1 MSDFI
6 LELLSEE
13 IPSRMQKQA
22 SEYLL
27 REFRQQTEGAG
38 LEVGQIQSFYSTRRL
53 TLIVTNMKSQTSEM
67 AVEKLGPRIDSPDDA
82 INGFLRSN
90 NIKSID
96 DCDILDDKKGK
107 RYRYIETVPAKTAI
121 TILPPI
127 IEEIIRKFSWPK
139 SMRWGNGNSRW
150 VRPLRNIMAIISE
163 NNSVNKLKINVE
175 GLLANDYTFGHR
187 FLKNQKIYI
196 KGVSDY
202 FEALINNLVIADQ
215 GQRREL
221 ILEQISKIEK
231 KFDISVIKD
240 EKLLEEVSGLV
251 EWPIALC
258 AEFDE
263 KFLNLPDE
271 VLQTSMRS
279 HQKYFS
285 VAEKKTKNLT
295 NKFILISNIQTSDEG
310 NSVILGNQRVLSA
323 RLYDA
328 KYFWDRDIDQP
339 LIDNL
344 RLLNSVTYHQKLGSL
359 GAKVERIELI
369 ALELD
374 QTLGLNLENIPTATK
389 LIKND
394 LLSEMVGEFPDLQGI
409 MGSYYAERQ
418 GYDEDICDAIKNH
431 YMPVTPRDETPKKA
445 LSFCLSVAD
454 KIDTLVGFWS
464 IGETP
469 TGSKDPYALRRAGN
483 GLIRNIIEN
492 KLDFDFAHFIEKILQ
507 KSDLL
512 KKQQHSSVR
521 EGLINFMNERFRSYI
536 LDNKYDVRI
545 SDAIFRDDDF
555 VNYYMTLSRIQLL
568 SQFIKTDNGL
578 SLLKALKRIN
588 NILDPSLSNNTFGQ
602 IDKKIFTSDVENN
615 LYTVIEKLGKKKSK
629 SNDITEIKK
638 YLVDVSILADPINDF
653 FENIIVNDEDKNIR
667 TNRFFL
673 LNSVIDLTSNIF
685 DISKI
690 EL

>member
-53 TLIVTNMKSQTSEM
+53 TLIATNMKSQTAKM
-67 AVEKLGPRIDSPDDA
+67 TVEKLGPRIDSPDDA

-150 VRPLRNIMAIISE
+150 VRPLRNIMAIIYD
-163 NNSVNKLKINVE
+163 NKSVNKLKINIE

-202 FEALINNLVIADQ
+202 FEALTNHLVIADQ

-251 EWPIALC
+251 EWPVALC

-431 YMPVTPRDETPKKA
+431 YMPVTPRDETPKKS

-492 KLDFDFAHFIEKILQ
+492 KLDFDFAHFIEKILH

-545 SDAIFRDDDF
+545 CDAIFRDDDF

-568 SQFIKTDNGL
+568 SQFIKTDKGL

-615 LYTVIEKLGKKKSK
+615 LYTGIEKLRKKKSK

-638 YLVDVSILADPINDF
+638 YLSDVSILADPINDF
-653 FENIIVNDEDKNIR
+653 FEQIIVNDEDKNIR

-673 LNSVIDLTSNIF
+673 LNSVIDLISNIF

>member
-27 REFRQQTEGAG
+27 REFKQQTEGAG

-53 TLIVTNMKSQTSEM
+53 TIIVTNMKSQTAAM
-67 AVEKLGPRIDSPDDA
+67 TIEKLGPRIDSPDNA

-150 VRPLRNIMAIISE
+150 VRPLRNIMAIIYE
-163 NNSVNKLKINVE
+163 NNTVNKLKINVE

-187 FLKNQKIYI
+187 FLKNQKIFI

-202 FEALINNLVIADQ
+202 FEALTNNLVIADQ

-285 VAEKKTKNLT
+285 VSEKKTKNLT

-359 GAKVERIELI
+359 GSKVKRIELI

-374 QTLGLNLENIPTATK
+374 QTLGLNLENIPIAAK

-418 GYDEDICDAIKNH
+418 GYDEDVCDAIKNH

-507 KSDLL
+507 KSDFL

-521 EGLINFMNERFRSYI
+521 EGLVNFMNERFRSYI

-545 SDAIFRDDDF
+545 CDAISRDDDF

-615 LYTVIEKLGKKKSK
+615 LYTGIEKLRKKKSK

-638 YLVDVSILADPINDF
+638 YLSDVSILADPINDF

>member
-53 TLIVTNMKSQTSEM
+53 TLIVTNMKSQTAAM
-67 AVEKLGPRIDSPDDA
+67 TVEKLGPRIDSPDNA

-107 RYRYIETVPAKTAI
+107 RYGYIETVPAKTAI

-150 VRPLRNIMAIISE
+150 VRPLRNIMAIIYE
-163 NNSVNKLKINVE
+163 NNTVNKLKINVE

-231 KFDISVIKD
+231 NFDISVIKD

-344 RLLNSVTYHQKLGSL
+344 RLLDSVTYHQKLGSL
-359 GAKVERIELI
+359 GSKVERIELI

-374 QTLGLNLENIPTATK
+374 QTLGLNLENIPIAAK

-418 GYDEDICDAIKNH
+418 GYDEDVCDAIKNH

-521 EGLINFMNERFRSYI
+521 EGLVNFMNERFRGYI

-545 SDAIFRDDDF
+545 YDAISRDDDF

-588 NILDPSLSNNTFGQ
+588 NILDPSLSNNTFGE

-615 LYTVIEKLGKKKSK
+615 LYTGIEKLRKKKSK

-638 YLVDVSILADPINDF
+638 YLSDVSILADPINDF

>member
-27 REFRQQTEGAG
+27 REFKQKTEGAG

-53 TLIVTNMKSQTSEM
+53 TLIVTNMKSQTAAM
-67 AVEKLGPRIDSPDDA
+67 TIEKLGPRIDSPDNA

-150 VRPLRNIMAIISE
+150 VRPLRNIMAIIYE
-163 NNSVNKLKINVE
+163 NNTVNKLKINVE

-187 FLKNQKIYI
+187 FLKNQKIFI

-202 FEALINNLVIADQ
+202 FEALTNNLVIADQ

-285 VAEKKTKNLT
+285 VSEKKTKNLT

-359 GAKVERIELI
+359 GSKVKRIELI

-374 QTLGLNLENIPTATK
+374 QTLGLNLENIPIAAK

-418 GYDEDICDAIKNH
+418 GYDEDVCDAIKNH

-507 KSDLL
+507 KSDFL
-512 KKQQHSSVR
+512 KKQQRSSVR
-521 EGLINFMNERFRSYI
+521 EGLVNFMNERFRSYI

-545 SDAIFRDDDF
+545 CDAISRDDDF

-588 NILDPSLSNNTFGQ
+588 NILDPSLSNNTFGE

-615 LYTVIEKLGKKKSK
+615 LYTGIEKLRKKKSK

-638 YLVDVSILADPINDF
+638 YLSDLSILADPINDF

>member
-22 SEYLL
+22 SEYLH
-27 REFRQQTEGAG
+27 REFKKQTEDAG
-38 LEVGQIQSFYSTRRL
+38 LEFGQIQSFYSMRRL
-53 TLIVTNMKSQTSEM
+53 TLIVTNMKSQTAEM
-67 AVEKLGPRIDSPDDA
+67 TVEKLGPRIDSPDNA

-90 NIKSID
+90 NIKSTD

-107 RYRYIETVPAKTAI
+107 RYRYIEVVPAKKAI
-121 TILPPI
+121 TILPTI
-127 IEEIIRKFSWPK
+127 IEEIIHKFSWPK
-139 SMRWGNGNSRW
+139 SMRWGDGNSRW
-150 VRPLRNIMAIISE
+150 VRPLRNIMAIIYE
-163 NNSVNKLKINVE
+163 NNSVNKLKINVDD
-175 GLLANDYTFGHR
+175 LFANDFTFGHR

-202 FEALINNLVIADQ
+202 FETLTNHLVIADQ

-295 NKFILISNIQTSDEG
+295 NKFILISNIQTPDEG
-310 NSVILGNQRVLSA
+310 NSVVLGNQRVLSA

-359 GAKVERIELI
+359 GSKVERIELI

-374 QTLGLNLENIPTATK
+374 QTLGLNLENIPITAK

-409 MGSYYAERQ
+409 MGSYYAELQ
-418 GYDEDICDAIKNH
+418 GYDEDVCDAIKNH
-431 YMPVTPRDETPKKA
+431 YMPVTPRDQTPKKP

-492 KLDFDFAHFIEKILQ
+492 ELDFDFGNFIEKILQ
-507 KSDLL
+507 KSDFL

-521 EGLINFMNERFRSYI
+521 EGLINFMNERFQSYI
-536 LDNKYDVRI
+536 LDNKYDIRI
-545 SDAIFRDDDF
+545 CDAVTLDDDF

-568 SQFIKTDNGL
+568 SQFMKKDNGL
-578 SLLKALKRIN
+578 SFLKALKRIN
-588 NILDPSLSNNTFGQ
+588 NILDQSLSQNTFGQ

-615 LYTVIEKLGKKKSK
+615 LYTGIEKLRKKKPK

-638 YLVDVSILADPINDF
+638 YLSDVSILAESINDF

-690 EL
+690 EV

>member
-22 SEYLL
+22 SEYLH
-27 REFRQQTEGAG
+27 REFKKQTEDAG
-38 LEVGQIQSFYSTRRL
+38 LEFGQIQSFYSMRRL
-53 TLIVTNMKSQTSEM
+53 TLIVTNMKSQTAEM
-67 AVEKLGPRIDSPDDA
+67 TVEKLGPRIDSPDNA

-107 RYRYIETVPAKTAI
+107 RYRYIEVVPAKTAI
-121 TILPPI
+121 TILPTI
-127 IEEIIRKFSWPK
+127 IEEIIHKFSWPK
-139 SMRWGNGNSRW
+139 SMRWGDGNSRW
-150 VRPLRNIMAIISE
+150 VRPLRNIMAIIYE
-163 NNSVNKLKINVE
+163 NNSVNKLKINVDD
-175 GLLANDYTFGHR
+175 LFANDFTFGHR

-202 FEALINNLVIADQ
+202 FETLTNHLVIADQ

-285 VAEKKTKNLT
+285 VTEKKTKNLT
-295 NKFILISNIQTSDEG
+295 NKFILISNIQTPDEG
-310 NSVILGNQRVLSA
+310 NSVVLGNQRVLSA

-328 KYFWDRDIDQP
+328 KYFWDRDINQP

-359 GAKVERIELI
+359 GSKVERIELI

-374 QTLGLNLENIPTATK
+374 QTLGLNLENIPITAK

-409 MGSYYAERQ
+409 MGSYYAELQ
-418 GYDEDICDAIKNH
+418 GYDEDVCDAIKNH
-431 YMPVTPRDETPKKA
+431 YMPVTPRDQTPKKA

-492 KLDFDFAHFIEKILQ
+492 ELDFDFANFIEKILQ
-507 KSDLL
+507 KSDFL

-521 EGLINFMNERFRSYI
+521 EGLINFMNERFLSYI

-545 SDAIFRDDDF
+545 CDAVTRDDDF

-568 SQFIKTDNGL
+568 SQFMKKDNGL
-578 SLLKALKRIN
+578 SFLKALKRIN
-588 NILDPSLSNNTFGQ
+588 NILDQSLSQNTFGQ

-615 LYTVIEKLGKKKSK
+615 LYTGIEKLRKKKPK

-638 YLVDVSILADPINDF
+638 YLSDVSILAESINDF

-690 EL
+690 EV

>member
-53 TLIVTNMKSQTSEM
+53 TLIVTNMKSQTAKM
-67 AVEKLGPRIDSPDDA
+67 TVEKLGPRIDSPDDA

-107 RYRYIETVPAKTAI
+107 RYRYIETVPAKMAI

-150 VRPLRNIMAIISE
+150 VRPLRNIMAIIYD
-163 NNSVNKLKINVE
+163 NKSVNKLKINIE

-202 FEALINNLVIADQ
+202 FEALTNHLVIADQ

-251 EWPIALC
+251 EWPVALC

-431 YMPVTPRDETPKKA
+431 YMPVTPRDETPKKS

-492 KLDFDFAHFIEKILQ
+492 KLDFDFAHFIEKILH

-545 SDAIFRDDDF
+545 CDAIFRDDDF

-568 SQFIKTDNGL
+568 SQFIKTDKGL

-615 LYTVIEKLGKKKSK
+615 LYTGIEKLRKKKSR

-638 YLVDVSILADPINDF
+638 YLSDVSILADPINDF
-653 FENIIVNDEDKNIR
+653 FEQIIVNHEDKNIR

-673 LNSVIDLTSNIF
+673 LNSVIDLISNIF

>member
-53 TLIVTNMKSQTSEM
+53 TLIVTNMKSHTAEM
-67 AVEKLGPRIDSPDDA
+67 TVEKLGPRIDSPNDA

-107 RYRYIETVPAKTAI
+107 RYKYIETVPAKTAI

-127 IEEIIRKFSWPK
+127 IEDIIRKFSWPK

-150 VRPLRNIMAIISE
+150 VRPLRNIMAIIYE

-187 FLKNQKIYI
+187 FLKNKKIYI
-196 KGVSDY
+196 KEVSDY
-202 FEALINNLVIADQ
+202 FEALTNHLVIADQ
-215 GQRREL
+215 GRRREL

-285 VAEKKTKNLT
+285 VTEKKTKNLT

-310 NSVILGNQRVLSA
+310 KSVILGNQRVLSA

-339 LIDNL
+339 LMDNL

-359 GAKVERIELI
+359 GSKVERIELI

-374 QTLGLNLENIPTATK
+374 QTLGLNLENIPTAAK

-409 MGSYYAERQ
+409 MGSYYADRQ
-418 GYDEDICDAIKNH
+418 GYDEDVCDAIKNH

-512 KKQQHSSVR
+512 KKQQLSSVS

-536 LDNKYDVRI
+536 LDNKYDIRI
-545 SDAIFRDDDF
+545 CDAIFHDDDF

-588 NILDPSLSNNTFGQ
+588 NILDPSLSKNTFGQ
-602 IDKKIFTSDVENN
+602 IDRKIFTSDVENN
-615 LYTVIEKLGKKKSK
+615 LYTGIEKLRKKKSK

-638 YLVDVSILADPINDF
+638 YLSDVSILADPINDF
-653 FENIIVNDEDKNIR
+653 FDNIIVNDEDKNIR

-673 LNSVIDLTSNIF
+673 LNSVIDLISNIF

>member
-27 REFRQQTEGAG
+27 REFKQQTEDAG
-38 LEVGQIQSFYSTRRL
+38 LEFGQIQSFYSMRRL
-53 TLIVTNMKSQTSEM
+53 TLIVTNMKSQTAEM
-67 AVEKLGPRIDSPDDA
+67 KVEKLGPRIDSPDNA

-121 TILPPI
+121 TILPTI
-127 IEEIIRKFSWPK
+127 IEEIIHKFSWPK
-139 SMRWGNGNSRW
+139 SMRWGNGTSRW
-150 VRPLRNIMAIISE
+150 VRPLRNIMAIIYE
-163 NNSVNKLKINVE
+163 NNSVNKLEINIE
-175 GLLANDYTFGHR
+175 GLFANDFTFGHR
-187 FLKNQKIYI
+187 FLKNQKIYV

-202 FEALINNLVIADQ
+202 FETLTSHLVIANQ
-215 GQRREL
+215 EQRREL

-231 KFDISVIKD
+231 KYDISVIKD

-285 VAEKKTKNLT
+285 VTEKKTKNLT
-295 NKFILISNIQTSDEG
+295 NKFILISNIQTPDKG
-310 NSVILGNQRVLSA
+310 NSVVLGNQRVLSA

-359 GAKVERIELI
+359 GSKVERIELI

-374 QTLGLNLENIPTATK
+374 QTLGLSLENIPIAAK

-409 MGSYYAERQ
+409 MGSYYAELQ
-418 GYDEDICDAIKNH
+418 GYDEDVCDAIKNH

-492 KLDFDFAHFIEKILQ
+492 ELDFDFADFIEKILR

-512 KKQQHSSVR
+512 KKQQHKSVR
-521 EGLINFMNERFRSYI
+521 EGLINFMNERFQSYI

-545 SDAIFRDDDF
+545 CDAIFCDDDF
-555 VNYYMTLSRIQLL
+555 VNYYMSLSRIQLL
-568 SQFIKTDNGL
+568 SQFIKKDSGL
-578 SLLKALKRIN
+578 SLLKAMKRIN
-588 NILDPSLSNNTFGQ
+588 NILDQSLSQNTFGQ

-615 LYTVIEKLGKKKSK
+615 LYTGIEKLRKKKPK

-638 YLVDVSILADPINDF
+638 YLSDLSILAEPINDF

-667 TNRFFL
+667 ANRFFL
-673 LNSVIDLTSNIF
+673 LSSVIDLTSNIF

>member
-107 RYRYIETVPAKTAI
+107 RYRYIETVPAKMAI

-150 VRPLRNIMAIISE
+150 VRPLRNIMAIIYD
-163 NNSVNKLKINVE
+163 NKSVNKLKINIE

-202 FEALINNLVIADQ
+202 FEALTNHLVIADQ

-251 EWPIALC
+251 EWPVALC

-359 GAKVERIELI
+359 GSKVERIEHI

-374 QTLGLNLENIPTATK
+374 QTLGLNLENIPTAAK

-431 YMPVTPRDETPKKA
+431 YMPVTPRDETPKKS

-492 KLDFDFAHFIEKILQ
+492 ELDFDFAHFIEKILQ

-545 SDAIFRDDDF
+545 CDAIFRDDDF

-568 SQFIKTDNGL
+568 SQFIKTDKGL

-615 LYTVIEKLGKKKSK
+615 LYTGIEKLRKKKSK

-638 YLVDVSILADPINDF
+638 YLSDVSILADPINDF
-653 FENIIVNDEDKNIR
+653 FEQIIVNDEDKNIR

-673 LNSVIDLTSNIF
+673 LNSVIDLISNIF

>member
-53 TLIVTNMKSQTSEM
+53 TLIVTNMKSQTAAM
-67 AVEKLGPRIDSPDDA
+67 TVEKLGPRIDSPDNA

-107 RYRYIETVPAKTAI
+107 RYGYIETVPAKTAI

-150 VRPLRNIMAIISE
+150 VRPLRNIMAIIYE
-163 NNSVNKLKINVE
+163 NNTVNKLKINVE

-202 FEALINNLVIADQ
+202 FEALTNNLVIADQ

-344 RLLNSVTYHQKLGSL
+344 RLLDSVTYHQKLGSL
-359 GAKVERIELI
+359 GSKVERIELI

-374 QTLGLNLENIPTATK
+374 QTLGLNLENIPIAAK

-418 GYDEDICDAIKNH
+418 GYDEDVCDAIKNH

-521 EGLINFMNERFRSYI
+521 EGLVNFMNERFRSYI

-545 SDAIFRDDDF
+545 CDAISRDDDF

-588 NILDPSLSNNTFGQ
+588 NILDPSLSNNTFGE

-615 LYTVIEKLGKKKSK
+615 LYTGIEKLRKKKSK

-638 YLVDVSILADPINDF
+638 YLSDVSILADPINDF
-653 FENIIVNDEDKNIR
+653 FDNIIVNDEDKNIR

>member
-27 REFRQQTEGAG
+27 REFRQHVEGAG

-53 TLIVTNMKSQTSEM
+53 TLIVTNMKSQTAEM
-67 AVEKLGPRIDSPDDA
+67 TVEKLGPRIDSPDDA

-150 VRPLRNIMAIISE
+150 VRPLRNIMAIIYE

-202 FEALINNLVIADQ
+202 FEALTNHLVIADQ

-285 VAEKKTKNLT
+285 VTEKKTKNLT

-359 GAKVERIELI
+359 GSKVERIELI

-374 QTLGLNLENIPTATK
+374 QTLGLNLENIPTAAK

-418 GYDEDICDAIKNH
+418 GYDEDVCDAIKNH

-492 KLDFDFAHFIEKILQ
+492 ELDFDFAHFIEKILQ

-545 SDAIFRDDDF
+545 CDAIFRDDDF
-555 VNYYMTLSRIQLL
+555 VNYYVTLSRIQLL

-588 NILDPSLSNNTFGQ
+588 NILDPSLPSNTFGQ
-602 IDKKIFTSDVENN
+602 IDQKIFTSDVENN
-615 LYTVIEKLGKKKSK
+615 LYTGIEKLRKKNSK

-638 YLVDVSILADPINDF
+638 YLSDVSILADPINDF

>member
-27 REFRQQTEGAG
+27 REFKQQTEDAG
-38 LEVGQIQSFYSTRRL
+38 LEFGQIQSFYSMRRL
-53 TLIVTNMKSQTSEM
+53 TLIVTNMKSQTAEM
-67 AVEKLGPRIDSPDDA
+67 TVEKLGPRIDSPDNA

-121 TILPPI
+121 TILPTI
-127 IEEIIRKFSWPK
+127 IEEIIHKFSWPK
-139 SMRWGNGNSRW
+139 SMRWGNGTSRW
-150 VRPLRNIMAIISE
+150 VRPLRNIMAIIYE
-163 NNSVNKLKINVE
+163 NNSVNKLKINIE
-175 GLLANDYTFGHR
+175 GLFANDFTFGHR
-187 FLKNQKIYI
+187 FLKNQKIYV

-202 FEALINNLVIADQ
+202 FEALTNHLVIADQ
-215 GQRREL
+215 EQRREL

-231 KFDISVIKD
+231 QYDISVIKD
-240 EKLLEEVSGLV
+240 EKLLDEVSGLV

-295 NKFILISNIQTSDEG
+295 NKFILISNIQTPDEG

-359 GAKVERIELI
+359 GSKVERIELI

-374 QTLGLNLENIPTATK
+374 QTLGLSLENIPIAAK

-409 MGSYYAERQ
+409 MGSYYAELQ

-492 KLDFDFAHFIEKILQ
+492 ELDFDFADFIEKILQ

-512 KKQQHSSVR
+512 KKQQHKSVR
-521 EGLINFMNERFRSYI
+521 EGLINFMNERFQSYI

-545 SDAIFRDDDF
+545 CDAIFCDDDF

-568 SQFIKTDNGL
+568 SQFIKKDNGL

-588 NILDPSLSNNTFGQ
+588 NILDLSLSNNTFGQ

-615 LYTVIEKLGKKKSK
+615 LYTGIEKLRKKKPK

-638 YLVDVSILADPINDF
+638 YLSDVSILAEPINDF

-667 TNRFFL
+667 ANRFFL
-673 LNSVIDLTSNIF
+673 LSSVIDLTSNIF

>member
-53 TLIVTNMKSQTSEM
+53 TLIVTNMKSQTAAM
-67 AVEKLGPRIDSPDDA
+67 TVEKLGPRIDSPDNA

-107 RYRYIETVPAKTAI
+107 RYGYIETVPAKTAI

-127 IEEIIRKFSWPK
+127 IEDIIRKFSWPK

-150 VRPLRNIMAIISE
+150 VRPLRNIMAIIYE
-163 NNSVNKLKINVE
+163 NNTVNKLKINVE

-202 FEALINNLVIADQ
+202 FEALTNNLVIADQ

-310 NSVILGNQRVLSA
+310 KSVILGNQRVLSA

-344 RLLNSVTYHQKLGSL
+344 RLLDSVTYHQKLGSL
-359 GAKVERIELI
+359 GSKVERIELI

-374 QTLGLNLENIPTATK
+374 QTLGLNLENIPIAAK

-418 GYDEDICDAIKNH
+418 GYDEDVCDAIKNH

-521 EGLINFMNERFRSYI
+521 EGLVNFMNERFRGYI

-545 SDAIFRDDDF
+545 YDAISRDDDF

-588 NILDPSLSNNTFGQ
+588 NILDPSLSNNTFGE

-615 LYTVIEKLGKKKSK
+615 LYTGIEKLRKKKSK

-638 YLVDVSILADPINDF
+638 YLSDVSILADPINDF

>member
-22 SEYLL
+22 SEYLQ
-27 REFRQQTEGAG
+27 REFKQKTEDAG
-38 LEVGQIQSFYSTRRL
+38 LASGQIQSFYSMRRL
-53 TLIVTNMKSQTSEM
+53 TIIVTNMKSETTEM
-67 AVEKLGPRIDSPDDA
+67 VIEKLGPRINSPDNA

-96 DCDILDDKKGK
+96 DCNILDDKKGK
-107 RYRYIETVPAKTAI
+107 RYQYIETVPAKEAME
-121 TILPPI
+121 ILPPI
-127 IEEIIRKFSWPK
+127 IEEIILNFSWPK
-139 SMRWGNGNSRW
+139 SMQWGNGSTRW
-150 VRPLRNIMAIISE
+150 VRPLRNIMAIIFE
-163 NNSVNKLKINVE
+163 NKSTNKLKINAE
-175 GLLANDYTFGHR
+175 GLLATNYTFGHR
-187 FLKNQKIYI
+187 FLKNKKIYI
-196 KGVSDY
+196 KSPSDY
-202 FEALINNLVIADQ
+202 FEALKNHLVIADQ
-215 GQRREL
+215 DERRKL
-221 ILEQISKIEK
+221 ILEQISKIETK
-231 KFDISVIKD
+231 YNISVIKD

-251 EWPIALC
+251 EWPVALY
-258 AEFDE
+258 AEFDK
-263 KFLNLPDE
+263 KFLDLPDE

-285 VAEKKTKNLT
+285 VAEKKTKKLT
-295 NKFILISNIQTSDEG
+295 NKFILISNIQTSDKG
-310 NSVILGNQRVLSA
+310 SSVISGNQRVLSA

-328 KYFWDRDIDQP
+328 KYFWDRDLAKP

-344 RLLNSVTYHQKLGSL
+344 GLLKSVTYHQKLGSL
-359 GAKVERIELI
+359 GAKVERIEYI

-374 QTLGLNLENIPTATK
+374 KTLGLNLKTISIAVK

-409 MGSYYAERQ
+409 MGSYYAVQQ
-418 GYDEDICDAIKNH
+418 GYDEDICNAIKNH
-431 YMPVTPRDETPKKA
+431 YMPITARDEVPKSA
-445 LSFCLSVAD
+445 LSFTLSVAD
-454 KIDTLVGFWS
+454 KIDTLIGFWS

-492 KLDFDFAHFIEKILQ
+492 ELDFDLSNLIERILQ
-507 KSDLL
+507 KSEYL
-512 KKQQHSSVR
+512 KKQKNGSVR
-521 EGLINFMNERFRSYI
+521 DELVNFMNERFRSYI
-536 LDNKYDVRI
+536 LDHEYDLRI
-545 SDAIFRDDDF
+545 YNAIRDDGHF
-555 VNYYMTLSRIQLL
+555 VNYYMTLSRIRIL
-568 SQFIKTDNGL
+568 SQFMKTNNGI

-588 NILDPSLSNNTFGQ
+588 NILDPSLQKSTF
-602 IDKKIFTSDVENN
+602 DEVDRNIFTSDVENN
-615 LYTVIEKLGKKKSK
+615 LYTGVEKLRKKKPG

-638 YLVDVSILADPINDF
+638 YLSDISILTSLINDF
-653 FENIIVNDEDKNIR
+653 FEKIIVNDENKNIR
-667 TNRFFL
+667 SNRVSL

>member
-53 TLIVTNMKSQTSEM
+53 TLIVTNMKSQTAKM
-67 AVEKLGPRIDSPDDA
+67 TVEKLGPRIDSPDDA

-107 RYRYIETVPAKTAI
+107 RYRYIETVPAKMAI

-150 VRPLRNIMAIISE
+150 VRPLRNIMAIIYD
-163 NNSVNKLKINVE
+163 NKSVNKLKINIE

-202 FEALINNLVIADQ
+202 FEALTNHLVIADQ

-251 EWPIALC
+251 EWPVALC

-431 YMPVTPRDETPKKA
+431 YMPVTPRDETPKKS

-492 KLDFDFAHFIEKILQ
+492 KLDFDFAHFIEKILH

-545 SDAIFRDDDF
+545 CDAIFRDDV

-568 SQFIKTDNGL
+568 SQFIKTDKGL

-615 LYTVIEKLGKKKSK
+615 LYTGIEKLRKKKSK

-638 YLVDVSILADPINDF
+638 YLSDVSILADPINDF
-653 FENIIVNDEDKNIR
+653 FEQIIVNDEDKNIR

-673 LNSVIDLTSNIF
+673 LNSVIDLISNIF

>member
-22 SEYLL
+22 SEYLQ
-27 REFRQQTEGAG
+27 REFKQKTEDAG
-38 LEVGQIQSFYSTRRL
+38 LASGQIQSFYSMRRL
-53 TLIVTNMKSQTSEM
+53 TIIVTNMKSETTEM
-67 AVEKLGPRIDSPDDA
+67 VIEKLGPRINSPDNA

-96 DCDILDDKKGK
+96 DCNILDDKKGK
-107 RYRYIETVPAKTAI
+107 RYQYIETVPAKEAME
-121 TILPPI
+121 ILPPI
-127 IEEIIRKFSWPK
+127 IEEIILNFSWPK
-139 SMRWGNGNSRW
+139 SMQWGNGSTRW
-150 VRPLRNIMAIISE
+150 VRPLRNIMAIIFE
-163 NNSVNKLKINVE
+163 NKSTNKLKINAE
-175 GLLANDYTFGHR
+175 GLLATDYTFGHR
-187 FLKNQKIYI
+187 FLKNKKIYI
-196 KGVSDY
+196 KSPSDY
-202 FEALINNLVIADQ
+202 FEALKNHLVIADQ
-215 GQRREL
+215 DERRKL
-221 ILEQISKIEK
+221 ILEQISKIETK
-231 KFDISVIKD
+231 YNISVIKD

-251 EWPIALC
+251 EWPVALY
-258 AEFDE
+258 AEFDK
-263 KFLNLPDE
+263 KFLDLPDE

-285 VAEKKTKNLT
+285 VAEKKTKKLT
-295 NKFILISNIQTSDEG
+295 NKFILISNIQTSDKG
-310 NSVILGNQRVLSA
+310 SSVISGNQRVLSA

-328 KYFWDRDIDQP
+328 KYFWDRDLAKP

-344 RLLNSVTYHQKLGSL
+344 GLLKSVTYHQKLGSL
-359 GAKVERIELI
+359 GAKVERIEYI

-374 QTLGLNLENIPTATK
+374 KTLGLNLKTISIAVK

-409 MGSYYAERQ
+409 MGSYYAVQQ
-418 GYDEDICDAIKNH
+418 GYDEDICNAIKNH
-431 YMPVTPRDETPKKA
+431 YMPITARDEVPKSA
-445 LSFCLSVAD
+445 LSFTLSVAD
-454 KIDTLVGFWS
+454 KIDTLIGFWS

-492 KLDFDFAHFIEKILQ
+492 ELDFDLSNLIERILQ
-507 KSDLL
+507 KSEYL
-512 KKQQHSSVR
+512 KKQKNGSVR
-521 EGLINFMNERFRSYI
+521 DELVNFMNERFRSYI
-536 LDNKYDVRI
+536 LDHEYDLRI
-545 SDAIFRDDDF
+545 YNAIRDDGHF
-555 VNYYMTLSRIQLL
+555 VNYYMTLSRIRIL
-568 SQFIKTDNGL
+568 SQFMKTNNGI

-588 NILDPSLSNNTFGQ
+588 NILDPSLQKSTF
-602 IDKKIFTSDVENN
+602 DEVDRNIFTSDVENN
-615 LYTVIEKLGKKKSK
+615 LYTGVEKLRKKKPG

-638 YLVDVSILADPINDF
+638 YLSDISILTSLINDF
-653 FENIIVNDEDKNIR
+653 FEKIIVNDENKNIR
-667 TNRFFL
+667 SNRVSL

>member
-53 TLIVTNMKSQTSEM
+53 TLIVTNMKSQTAKM
-67 AVEKLGPRIDSPDDA
+67 TVEKLGPRIDSPDDA

-150 VRPLRNIMAIISE
+150 VRPLRNIMAIIYD
-163 NNSVNKLKINVE
+163 NKSVNKLKINIE

-202 FEALINNLVIADQ
+202 FEALTNHLVIADQ

-431 YMPVTPRDETPKKA
+431 YMPVTPRDETPKKS

-492 KLDFDFAHFIEKILQ
+492 ELDFDFAHFIEKILQ

-521 EGLINFMNERFRSYI
+521 EGLINFMNERFRCYI

-588 NILDPSLSNNTFGQ
+588 NILDPSLPNNTFGQ
-602 IDKKIFTSDVENN
+602 IDQKIFTSDAENN

-653 FENIIVNDEDKNIR
+653 FEQIIVNAEDKNIR

>member
-22 SEYLL
+22 SEYLH
-27 REFRQQTEGAG
+27 REFKKQTEDAG
-38 LEVGQIQSFYSTRRL
+38 LEFGQIQSFYSMRRL
-53 TLIVTNMKSQTSEM
+53 TLIVTNMKSQTAEM
-67 AVEKLGPRIDSPDDA
+67 TVEKLGPRIDSPDNA

-90 NIKSID
+90 NIKSTD

-107 RYRYIETVPAKTAI
+107 RYRYIEVVPAKTAI
-121 TILPPI
+121 TILPTI
-127 IEEIIRKFSWPK
+127 IEEIIHKFSWPK
-139 SMRWGNGNSRW
+139 SMRWGDGNLRW
-150 VRPLRNIMAIISE
+150 VRPLRNIMAIIYE
-163 NNSVNKLKINVE
+163 NNSVNKLKINVDD
-175 GLLANDYTFGHR
+175 LFANDFTFGHR

-202 FEALINNLVIADQ
+202 FETLTNHLVIADQ

-285 VAEKKTKNLT
+285 VTEKKTKNLT
-295 NKFILISNIQTSDEG
+295 NKFILISNIQTPDEG
-310 NSVILGNQRVLSA
+310 NSVVLGNQRVLSA

-359 GAKVERIELI
+359 GSKVERIELI

-374 QTLGLNLENIPTATK
+374 QTLGLNLENIPITAK

-409 MGSYYAERQ
+409 MGSYYAELQ
-418 GYDEDICDAIKNH
+418 GYDEDVCDAIKNH

-492 KLDFDFAHFIEKILQ
+492 ELDFDFGNFIEKILQ
-507 KSDLL
+507 KSDFL

-521 EGLINFMNERFRSYI
+521 EGLINFMNERFQSYI
-536 LDNKYDVRI
+536 LDNKYDIRI
-545 SDAIFRDDDF
+545 CDAVSRDDDF

-568 SQFIKTDNGL
+568 SQFMKKDNGL
-578 SLLKALKRIN
+578 SFLKALKRIN
-588 NILDPSLSNNTFGQ
+588 NILDQSLSQNTFGQ

-615 LYTVIEKLGKKKSK
+615 LYTGIEKLRKKKPK

-638 YLVDVSILADPINDF
+638 YLSDVSILAESINDF

-690 EL
+690 EV

>member
-53 TLIVTNMKSQTSEM
+53 TLIVTNMKSQTAAM
-67 AVEKLGPRIDSPDDA
+67 TVEKLGPRIDSPDNA

-107 RYRYIETVPAKTAI
+107 RYGYIETVPAKTAI

-150 VRPLRNIMAIISE
+150 VRPLRNIMAIIYE
-163 NNSVNKLKINVE
+163 NNTVNKLKINVE

-202 FEALINNLVIADQ
+202 FEALTNNLVIADQ

-344 RLLNSVTYHQKLGSL
+344 RLLDSVTYHQKLGSL
-359 GAKVERIELI
+359 GSKVERIELI

-374 QTLGLNLENIPTATK
+374 QTLGLNLENIPIAAK

-418 GYDEDICDAIKNH
+418 GYDEDVCDAIKNH

-521 EGLINFMNERFRSYI
+521 EGLVNFMNERFRGYI

-545 SDAIFRDDDF
+545 YDAISRDDDF

-588 NILDPSLSNNTFGQ
+588 NILDPSLSNNTFGE

-615 LYTVIEKLGKKKSK
+615 LYTGIEKLRKKKSK

-638 YLVDVSILADPINDF
+638 YLSDVSILADPINDF

-685 DISKI
+685 DIGKI

>member
-150 VRPLRNIMAIISE
+150 VRPLRNIMAIIYE

-202 FEALINNLVIADQ
+202 FEALTNHLVIADQ

-251 EWPIALC
+251 EWPVALC

-310 NSVILGNQRVLSA
+310 NSVISGNQRVLSA

-359 GAKVERIELI
+359 GSKVERIEHI

-374 QTLGLNLENIPTATK
+374 QTLGLNLENIPTAAK

-418 GYDEDICDAIKNH
+418 GYDEDVCDAIKNH

-492 KLDFDFAHFIEKILQ
+492 KLDFDFAHFIEKILH

-545 SDAIFRDDDF
+545 CDAIFRDDDF

-568 SQFIKTDNGL
+568 SQFIKTDKGL

-615 LYTVIEKLGKKKSK
+615 LYTGIEKLRKKKSK

-638 YLVDVSILADPINDF
+638 YLSDVSILADPINDF
-653 FENIIVNDEDKNIR
+653 FEKIIVNDEDKNIR
-667 TNRFFL
+667 TNRIFL
-673 LNSVIDLTSNIF
+673 LNSVIDLISNIF

>member
-53 TLIVTNMKSQTSEM
+53 TLIVTNMKSQTAKM
-67 AVEKLGPRIDSPDDA
+67 TVEKLGPRIDSPDDA

-107 RYRYIETVPAKTAI
+107 RYRYIETVPAKMAI

-150 VRPLRNIMAIISE
+150 VRPLRNIMAIIYD
-163 NNSVNKLKINVE
+163 NKSVNKLKINIE

-202 FEALINNLVIADQ
+202 FEALTNHLVIADQ

-251 EWPIALC
+251 EWPVALC

-431 YMPVTPRDETPKKA
+431 YMPVTPRDETPKKS

-454 KIDTLVGFWS
+454 KIDTLVCFWS

-492 KLDFDFAHFIEKILQ
+492 KLDFDFAHFIEKILH

-545 SDAIFRDDDF
+545 CDAIFRDDV

-568 SQFIKTDNGL
+568 SQFIKTDKGL

-615 LYTVIEKLGKKKSK
+615 LYKGIEKLRKKKSM

-638 YLVDVSILADPINDF
+638 YLSDVSILADPINDF
-653 FENIIVNDEDKNIR
+653 FEQIIVNDEDKNIR

-673 LNSVIDLTSNIF
+673 LNSVIDLISNIF

>member
-53 TLIVTNMKSQTSEM
+53 TLIVTNMKSQTAKM
-67 AVEKLGPRIDSPDDA
+67 TVEKLGPRIDSPDDA

-107 RYRYIETVPAKTAI
+107 RYRYIETVPAKMAI

-150 VRPLRNIMAIISE
+150 VRPLRNIMAIIYD
-163 NNSVNKLKINVE
+163 NKSVNKLKINIE

-202 FEALINNLVIADQ
+202 FEALTNHLVIADQ

-251 EWPIALC
+251 EWPVALC

-431 YMPVTPRDETPKKA
+431 YMPVTPRDETPKKS

-492 KLDFDFAHFIEKILQ
+492 KLDFDFAHFIEKILH

-545 SDAIFRDDDF
+545 CDAIFRDDV

-568 SQFIKTDNGL
+568 SQFIKTDKGL

-615 LYTVIEKLGKKKSK
+615 LYTGIEKLRKKKSK

-638 YLVDVSILADPINDF
+638 YLSDVSILADPINDF
-653 FENIIVNDEDKNIR
+653 FEQIIVNHEDKNIR

-673 LNSVIDLTSNIF
+673 LNSVIDLISNIF

>member
-27 REFRQQTEGAG
+27 RQFRQQTEGAG

-53 TLIVTNMKSQTSEM
+53 TLIVTNMKSHTAEM
-67 AVEKLGPRIDSPDDA
+67 TVEKLGPRIDSPNDA

-107 RYRYIETVPAKTAI
+107 RYKYIETVPAKTAI

-127 IEEIIRKFSWPK
+127 IEDIIRKFSWPK

-150 VRPLRNIMAIISE
+150 VRPLRNIMAIIYE

-187 FLKNQKIYI
+187 FLKNKKIYI
-196 KGVSDY
+196 KEVSDY
-202 FEALINNLVIADQ
+202 FEALTNHLVIADQ
-215 GQRREL
+215 GRRREL

-285 VAEKKTKNLT
+285 VTEKKTKNLT

-310 NSVILGNQRVLSA
+310 KSVILGNQRVLSA

-328 KYFWDRDIDQP
+328 KYFWDKDIDQP
-339 LIDNL
+339 LMDNL

-359 GAKVERIELI
+359 GSKVERIELI

-374 QTLGLNLENIPTATK
+374 QTLGLNLENIPTAAK

-409 MGSYYAERQ
+409 MGSYYADRQ
-418 GYDEDICDAIKNH
+418 GYDEDVCDAIKNH

-512 KKQQHSSVR
+512 KKQQLSSVS

-536 LDNKYDVRI
+536 LDNKYDIRI
-545 SDAIFRDDDF
+545 CDAIFHDDDF

-588 NILDPSLSNNTFGQ
+588 NILDPSLSKNTFGQ
-602 IDKKIFTSDVENN
+602 IDRKIFTSDVENN
-615 LYTVIEKLGKKKSK
+615 LYTGIEKLRKKKSK

-638 YLVDVSILADPINDF
+638 YLSDVSILADPINDF
-653 FENIIVNDEDKNIR
+653 FDNIIVNDEDKNIR

>member
-22 SEYLL
+22 SEYLH
-27 REFRQQTEGAG
+27 REFKKQTEDAG
-38 LEVGQIQSFYSTRRL
+38 LEFGQIQSFYSMRRL
-53 TLIVTNMKSQTSEM
+53 TLIVTNMKSQTAEM
-67 AVEKLGPRIDSPDDA
+67 TVEKLGPRIDSPDNA

-90 NIKSID
+90 NIKSTD

-107 RYRYIETVPAKTAI
+107 RYRYIEVVPAKKAI
-121 TILPPI
+121 TILPTI
-127 IEEIIRKFSWPK
+127 IEEIIHKFSWPK
-139 SMRWGNGNSRW
+139 SMRWGDGNSRW
-150 VRPLRNIMAIISE
+150 VRPLRNIMAIIYE
-163 NNSVNKLKINVE
+163 NNSVNKLKINVDD
-175 GLLANDYTFGHR
+175 LFANDFTFGHR

-202 FEALINNLVIADQ
+202 FETLTNHLVIADQ

-285 VAEKKTKNLT
+285 VTEKKTKNLT
-295 NKFILISNIQTSDEG
+295 NKFILISNIQTPDEG
-310 NSVILGNQRVLSA
+310 NSVVLGNQRVLSA

-359 GAKVERIELI
+359 GSKVERIELI

-374 QTLGLNLENIPTATK
+374 QTLGLNLENIPITAK

-409 MGSYYAERQ
+409 MGSYYAELQ
-418 GYDEDICDAIKNH
+418 GYDEDVCDAIKNH
-431 YMPVTPRDETPKKA
+431 YMPVTPRDQTPKKP

-492 KLDFDFAHFIEKILQ
+492 ELDFDFGNFIEKILQ
-507 KSDLL
+507 KSDFL

-521 EGLINFMNERFRSYI
+521 EGLINFMNERFLSYI

-545 SDAIFRDDDF
+545 CDAVTRDDDF

-568 SQFIKTDNGL
+568 SQFMKKDNGL
-578 SLLKALKRIN
+578 SFLKALKRIN
-588 NILDPSLSNNTFGQ
+588 NILDQSLLQNTFGQ

-615 LYTVIEKLGKKKSK
+615 LYTGIEKLRKKKPK

-638 YLVDVSILADPINDF
+638 YLSDVSILAESINDF

-690 EL
+690 EV

>member
-53 TLIVTNMKSQTSEM
+53 TLIVTNMKSQTAAM
-67 AVEKLGPRIDSPDDA
+67 TIEKLGPRIDSPDNA

-150 VRPLRNIMAIISE
+150 VRPLRNIMAIIYE
-163 NNSVNKLKINVE
+163 NNTVNKLKINVE

-202 FEALINNLVIADQ
+202 FEALTNHLVIADQ

-251 EWPIALC
+251 EWPVALC

-285 VAEKKTKNLT
+285 VTEKKTKNLT

-359 GAKVERIELI
+359 GSKVERIELI

-374 QTLGLNLENIPTATK
+374 QTLGLNLENIPITAK

-409 MGSYYAERQ
+409 MGSYYAELQ
-418 GYDEDICDAIKNH
+418 GYDEDVCDAIKNH

-545 SDAIFRDDDF
+545 CDAISRDDDF

-568 SQFIKTDNGL
+568 SQFIKTDKGL

-615 LYTVIEKLGKKKSK
+615 LYTGIEKLRKKKSK

-638 YLVDVSILADPINDF
+638 YLSDVSILADPINDF
-653 FENIIVNDEDKNIR
+653 FEQIIVNDEDKNIR

-673 LNSVIDLTSNIF
+673 LNSVIDLISNIF

>member
-53 TLIVTNMKSQTSEM
+53 TLIVTNMKSQTAAM
-67 AVEKLGPRIDSPDDA
+67 TVEKLGPRIDSPDNA

-107 RYRYIETVPAKTAI
+107 RYGYIETVPAKTAI

-150 VRPLRNIMAIISE
+150 VRPLRNIMAIIYE
-163 NNSVNKLKINVE
+163 NNTVNKLKINVE

-344 RLLNSVTYHQKLGSL
+344 RLLDSVTYHQKLGSL
-359 GAKVERIELI
+359 GSKVERIEHI

-374 QTLGLNLENIPTATK
+374 QTLGLNLENIPTAAK

-418 GYDEDICDAIKNH
+418 GYDEDVCDAIKNH

-588 NILDPSLSNNTFGQ
+588 NILDPSLPNNTFGQ

-615 LYTVIEKLGKKKSK
+615 LYTGIEKLRKKKSK

-638 YLVDVSILADPINDF
+638 YLSDVSILADPINDF

-673 LNSVIDLTSNIF
+673 LNSVIDLISNIF

>member
-150 VRPLRNIMAIISE
+150 VRPLRNIMAIIYE
-163 NNSVNKLKINVE
+163 NNTVNKLKINVE

-344 RLLNSVTYHQKLGSL
+344 RLLDSVTYHQKLGSL
-359 GAKVERIELI
+359 GSKVERIELI

-374 QTLGLNLENIPTATK
+374 QTLGLNLENIPIAAK

-418 GYDEDICDAIKNH
+418 GYDEDVCDAIKNH
-431 YMPVTPRDETPKKA
+431 YMPVTPRDETPKRA

-521 EGLINFMNERFRSYI
+521 EGLVNFMNERFRGYI

-545 SDAIFRDDDF
+545 YDAISRDDDF

-588 NILDPSLSNNTFGQ
+588 NILDPSLPNNTFGQ
-602 IDKKIFTSDVENN
+602 IDQKIFTSDAENN

>member
-53 TLIVTNMKSQTSEM
+53 TLIVTNMKSQTAAM
-67 AVEKLGPRIDSPDDA
+67 TVEKLGPRIDSPDNA

-107 RYRYIETVPAKTAI
+107 RYGYIETVPAKTAI

-150 VRPLRNIMAIISE
+150 VRPLRNIMAIIYE
-163 NNSVNKLKINVE
+163 NNTVNKLKINVE

-202 FEALINNLVIADQ
+202 FEALTNHLVIADQ

-359 GAKVERIELI
+359 GSKVERIELI

-374 QTLGLNLENIPTATK
+374 QTLGLNLENIPIAAK

-418 GYDEDICDAIKNH
+418 GYDEDVCDAIKNH

-588 NILDPSLSNNTFGQ
+588 NILDPSLPNNTFGQ
-602 IDKKIFTSDVENN
+602 IDQKIFTSDAENN

>member
-53 TLIVTNMKSQTSEM
+53 TLIVTNMKSQTAAM
-67 AVEKLGPRIDSPDDA
+67 TVEKLGPRIDSPDNA

-107 RYRYIETVPAKTAI
+107 RYGYIETVPAKTAI

-150 VRPLRNIMAIISE
+150 VRPLRNIMAIIYE
-163 NNSVNKLKINVE
+163 NNTVNKLKINVE

-344 RLLNSVTYHQKLGSL
+344 RLLDSVTYHQKLGSL
-359 GAKVERIELI
+359 GSKVERIELI

-374 QTLGLNLENIPTATK
+374 QTLGLNLENIPIAAK

-418 GYDEDICDAIKNH
+418 GYDEDVCDAIKNH

-521 EGLINFMNERFRSYI
+521 EGLVNFMNERFRGYI

-545 SDAIFRDDDF
+545 YDAISRDDDF

-588 NILDPSLSNNTFGQ
+588 NILDPSLSNNTFGE

-615 LYTVIEKLGKKKSK
+615 LYTGIEKLRKKKSK

-638 YLVDVSILADPINDF
+638 YLSDVSILADPINDF

>member
-53 TLIVTNMKSQTSEM
+53 TLIVTNMKSQTAEM
-67 AVEKLGPRIDSPDDA
+67 TVEKLGPRIDSPDDA

-150 VRPLRNIMAIISE
+150 VRPLRNIMAIIYE

-202 FEALINNLVIADQ
+202 FEALTNHLVIADQ

-258 AEFDE
+258 AEFDK

-359 GAKVERIELI
+359 GSKVERIELI

-374 QTLGLNLENIPTATK
+374 QTLGLNLENIPTAVK

-418 GYDEDICDAIKNH
+418 GYDEDVCDAIKNH
-431 YMPVTPRDETPKKA
+431 YLPVTPRDETPKKA

-545 SDAIFRDDDF
+545 CDAIFRDDDF
-555 VNYYMTLSRIQLL
+555 VNYYVTLSRIQLL

-588 NILDPSLSNNTFGQ
+588 NILDPSLPNNTFGQ

-615 LYTVIEKLGKKKSK
+615 LYTGIEKLRKKNSK

-638 YLVDVSILADPINDF
+638 YLSDVSILADPINDF

>member
-27 REFRQQTEGAG
+27 REFKQQTEDAG
-38 LEVGQIQSFYSTRRL
+38 LEFGQIQSFYSMRRL
-53 TLIVTNMKSQTSEM
+53 TLIVTNMKSQTAEM
-67 AVEKLGPRIDSPDDA
+67 KVEKLGPRIDSPDNA

-121 TILPPI
+121 TILPTI
-127 IEEIIRKFSWPK
+127 IEEIIHKFSWPK
-139 SMRWGNGNSRW
+139 SMRWGNGTSRW
-150 VRPLRNIMAIISE
+150 VRPLRNIMAIIYE
-163 NNSVNKLKINVE
+163 NNSVNKLKINIE
-175 GLLANDYTFGHR
+175 GLFANDFTFGHR
-187 FLKNQKIYI
+187 FLKNQKINV

-202 FEALINNLVIADQ
+202 FETLTNHLVIANQ
-215 GQRREL
+215 EQRREL

-231 KFDISVIKD
+231 KYDISVIKD

-285 VAEKKTKNLT
+285 VTEKKTKNLT
-295 NKFILISNIQTSDEG
+295 NKFILISNIQTPDKG
-310 NSVILGNQRVLSA
+310 NSVVLGNQRVLSA

-359 GAKVERIELI
+359 GSKVERIELI

-374 QTLGLNLENIPTATK
+374 QTLGLSLENIPIAAK

-409 MGSYYAERQ
+409 MGSYYAELQ
-418 GYDEDICDAIKNH
+418 GYDEDVCDAIKNH

-492 KLDFDFAHFIEKILQ
+492 ELDFDFADFIEKILR

-512 KKQQHSSVR
+512 KKQQHKSVR
-521 EGLINFMNERFRSYI
+521 EGLINFMNERFQSYI

-545 SDAIFRDDDF
+545 CDAIFCDDDF
-555 VNYYMTLSRIQLL
+555 VNYYMSLSRIQLL
-568 SQFIKTDNGL
+568 SQFIKKDNGL
-578 SLLKALKRIN
+578 SLLKAMKRIN
-588 NILDPSLSNNTFGQ
+588 NILDQSLSQNTFGQ

-615 LYTVIEKLGKKKSK
+615 LYTGIEKLRKKKPK

-638 YLVDVSILADPINDF
+638 YLSDVSILAEPINDF

-667 TNRFFL
+667 ANRFFL
-673 LNSVIDLTSNIF
+673 LSSVIDLTSNIF

>member
-22 SEYLL
+22 SEYLH
-27 REFRQQTEGAG
+27 REFKKQTEDAG
-38 LEVGQIQSFYSTRRL
+38 LEFGQIQSFYSMRRL
-53 TLIVTNMKSQTSEM
+53 TLIVTNMKSQTAEM
-67 AVEKLGPRIDSPDDA
+67 TVEKLGPRIDSPDNA

-90 NIKSID
+90 NIKSTD

-107 RYRYIETVPAKTAI
+107 RYRYIEVVPAKKAI
-121 TILPPI
+121 TILPTI
-127 IEEIIRKFSWPK
+127 IEEIIHKFSWPK
-139 SMRWGNGNSRW
+139 SMRWGDGNSRW
-150 VRPLRNIMAIISE
+150 VRPLRNIMAIIYE
-163 NNSVNKLKINVE
+163 NNSVNKLKINVDD
-175 GLLANDYTFGHR
+175 LFANDFTFGHR

-202 FEALINNLVIADQ
+202 FETLTNHLVIADQ

-285 VAEKKTKNLT
+285 VTEKKTKNLT
-295 NKFILISNIQTSDEG
+295 NKFILISNIQTPDEG
-310 NSVILGNQRVLSA
+310 NSVVLGNQRVLSA

-359 GAKVERIELI
+359 GSKVERIELI

-374 QTLGLNLENIPTATK
+374 QTLGLNLENIPITAK

-409 MGSYYAERQ
+409 MGSYYAELQ
-418 GYDEDICDAIKNH
+418 GYDEDVCDAIKNH
-431 YMPVTPRDETPKKA
+431 YMPVTPRDQTPKKP

-492 KLDFDFAHFIEKILQ
+492 ELDFDFGNFIEKILQ
-507 KSDLL
+507 KSDFL

-521 EGLINFMNERFRSYI
+521 EGLINFMNERFLSYI

-545 SDAIFRDDDF
+545 CDAVTRDDDF

-568 SQFIKTDNGL
+568 SQFMKKDNGL
-578 SLLKALKRIN
+578 SFLKALKRIN
-588 NILDPSLSNNTFGQ
+588 NILDQSLSQNTFGQ

-615 LYTVIEKLGKKKSK
+615 LYTGIEKLRKKKPK

-638 YLVDVSILADPINDF
+638 YLSDVSILAESINDF

-690 EL
+690 EV